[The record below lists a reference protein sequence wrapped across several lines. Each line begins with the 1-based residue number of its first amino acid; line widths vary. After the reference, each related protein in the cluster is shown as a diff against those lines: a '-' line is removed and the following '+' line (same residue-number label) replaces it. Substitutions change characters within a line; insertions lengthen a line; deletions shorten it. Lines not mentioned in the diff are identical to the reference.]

1 VSGFDANGDCS
12 WPSCLD
18 GREAALEMEQN
29 TLEDARAM
37 VFSRELTAEIKE
49 TNPKTLAVELEERE
63 KQLADR
69 QMRELAVAQKR
80 LDDLQAS
87 RAGDAQQVW
96 RFLGQTDDALAL
108 LDFSPVRTGFLAQ
121 EVGTVLP
128 FLDSVGAKISRLEE
142 ASSNQ
147 LEVEGRILAQA
158 VMEHM
163 VLCFRSRDPQ
173 ISLEPMLQ
181 GPAEELEEGTRA
193 GVEEVARVVA
203 ERLERQHEDA

>member
-37 VFSRELTAEIKE
+37 VFSRELTIEIKE

-63 KQLADR
+63 KQLADW

-87 RAGDAQQVW
+87 RAGEAQQVW